1 MAKRQ
6 IRLPRSPDAPLRA
19 VVYTRVST
27 EEQARD
33 GHGLMA
39 QWMAATTEVER
50 RGWVTVEVIPDEGV
64 SGGRHFGTRP
74 GGARAIELLE
84 SGAADVLVASKLD
97 RMCRSFADAG
107 ALLEKAK
114 REGWRI
120 VWLDLGVDTSTPGG
134 ELLAGVVASA
144 AQYER
149 SMASQ
154 RTREGLAAARS
165 KGVRLGG
172 PQLLSDDVV
181 ARIVDE
187 RRAGRSLPVIAAGLE
202 RDGVPTARGRGRWY
216 PSTVRAVLGSQAA
229 AAVA

>member
-19 VVYTRVST
+19 VVYTRCST

-33 GHGLMA
+33 GHGIQA
-39 QWMAATTEVER
+39 QWMAATAEVDR
-50 RGWVTVEVIPDEGV
+50 RGWVTVDVIPDEGV

-74 GGARAIELLE
+74 GGALALQMLE
-84 SGAADVLVASKLD
+84 SGQADVLVSSKLD

-172 PQLLSDDVV
+172 PQLLTNDVV

-187 RRAGRSLPVIAAGLE
+187 RRAGLSLPVIAAGLE
-202 RDGVPTARGRGRWY
+202 RDRVPTARGRGRWY
-216 PSTVRAVLGSQAA
+216 PSTIAAVLGSQAA
-229 AAVA
+229 ARV